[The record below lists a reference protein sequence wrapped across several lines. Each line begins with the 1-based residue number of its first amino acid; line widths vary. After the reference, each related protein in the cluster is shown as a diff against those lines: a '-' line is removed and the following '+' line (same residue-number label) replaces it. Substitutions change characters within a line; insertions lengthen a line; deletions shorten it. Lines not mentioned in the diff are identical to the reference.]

1 MHRDKYNDYMFYTV
15 FEAHV
20 GAKRHKPTALQ
31 RRRVKAEQADKYTDT
46 PQVDCKNGRWKK
58 KKLASVEDNVFD
70 IPCHSK

>member
-46 PQVDCKNGRWKK
+46 PQVECKNGR
-58 KKLASVEDNVFD
+58 
-70 IPCHSK
+70 